1 MRIFVLGI
9 GAAGSLLVKLLTRQ
23 GHQVSCGDRDLERA
37 HHFLGNKSAIPVQRV
52 NARDMW
58 SILKAARSTQLLVN
72 ACPPVLNKTIM
83 RAALR
88 LRAHYFD
95 TASHY
100 TGHPFRADQTAFTHN
115 FEDKRHPP
123 PFSPPVAPA

>member
-1 MRIFVLGI
+1 MRIFILGV
-9 GAAGSLLVKLLTRQ
+9 GAAGSLLVKFLARQ
-23 GHQVSCGDRDLERA
+23 GHQISCGDRDPERA
-37 HHFLGNKSAIPVQRV
+37 SRFLGAKSSISVERV

-58 SILKAARSTQLLVN
+58 SILKAARGTQLLLN

-88 LRAHYFD
+88 LRAHYLD

-100 TGHPFRADQTAFTHN
+100 TGHPFRA
-115 FEDKRHPP
+115 
-123 PFSPPVAPA
+123 